1 MFLPRSDI
9 SNTIVMNSTS
19 ILIVDDE
26 MNNRDILARRL
37 LREGY
42 TVAQAES
49 GQQALSMMGVERY
62 DLVLL
67 DIMMPQMDGYAV
79 LDIIKGEVRWRDTPV
94 IMLSALDDTLA
105 IERCLNRGAYDYLT
119 KPYQLSV
126 LKTRMWRCFRDHGVT
141 RLAHEHEQTP
151 RTVLIVDDEPLNRDL
166 LLRRVEKLGHTA
178 WAVASGAEALHTLER
193 RTIDLILLD
202 IMIPQMDGFAVLDAL
217 RERPTLQDTVVIMV
231 SALGDSTSLSRCV
244 QLGASDFI
252 VKPYNAVLLKE
263 KIANGLALRDSRLQ
277 QREARQ
283 RLERLE
289 MEGKLLRNKD

>member
-1 MFLPRSDI
+1 
-9 SNTIVMNSTS
+9 MNSTS

-26 MNNRDILARRL
+26 INNRDILARRL

-49 GQQALSMMGVERY
+49 GQQALTMMSVEKY
-62 DLVLL
+62 DLILL
-67 DIMMPQMDGYAV
+67 DIMMPQMDGYTV
-79 LDIIKGEVRWRDTPV
+79 LDIIKNEARLRDTPV
-94 IMLSALDDTLA
+94 IMLSALDDAMA

-141 RLAHEHEQTP
+141 RLTHEHEQTP

-178 WAVASGAEALHTLER
+178 WAVSSGAEAMHALER

-202 IMIPQMDGFAVLDAL
+202 IMIPQMDGFDVLNAL
-217 RERPTLQDTVVIMV
+217 RERPALRDTVVIMV
-231 SALGDSTSLSRCV
+231 SALGDSTSLSRCI

-263 KIANGLALRDSRLQ
+263 KIANGLALRDSLLQ
-277 QREARQ
+277 QRESRQ
-283 RLERLE
+283 RLERLD